1 MNPQGS
7 TLAIQRWWD
16 IALYMKNLSA
26 DWGFAVGCRRP
37 AGVDVAAV
45 IPEFPFLV
53 LGHESTGFDAI
64 SIFCSPACLD
74 VCIWLPQFSRSSRT
88 CWVQIGGFEVWSCL
102 YVPPFSHDRV
112 QERRQVV
119 EQYFHEW
126 DEVYR
131 HYDRLDERQCS
142 KTLFHGCGDLNM
154 HADIRQQFESALT
167 PRRLCWSG
175 SNAVAT
181 HVRGGT
187 LDFFLAGGG
196 CSIYIS
202 SPS

>member
-1 MNPQGS
+1 MALSLARAIALQGLLRRQDVLACKEYVPAVVAMVEALQDVVANWQKLLRACISNLKQRSAKKQLTSLEVSAEASGPLSPAVPVVLGAASSIQIRGFMVNFGFSGGMNPQGS

-64 SIFCSPACLD
+64 SIFCFPACLD
-74 VCIWLPQFSRSSRT
+74 VCL
-88 CWVQIGGFEVWSCL
+88 
-102 YVPPFSHDRV
+102 
-112 QERRQVV
+112 
-119 EQYFHEW
+119 
-126 DEVYR
+126 
-131 HYDRLDERQCS
+131 
-142 KTLFHGCGDLNM
+142 
-154 HADIRQQFESALT
+154 
-167 PRRLCWSG
+167 
-175 SNAVAT
+175 
-181 HVRGGT
+181 VRGGT
-187 LDFFLAGGG
+187 LDFFLAGCG